1 LPAPLAALA
10 ENLWA
15 IHTNDYDYIK
25 DYSEDFGED
34 FGVDRERM
42 AADPK
47 AREWWAITDPMDV

>member
-1 LPAPLAALA
+1 M
-10 ENLWA
+10 
-15 IHTNDYDYIK
+15 IHPCNTRN
-25 DYSEDFGED
+25 YSIFRCHTPPIACFKDFGED